1 MLDTIS
7 RLRFLDRRAPP
18 LVPNLQVLNTACF
31 QHIMTLDSPKVV
43 VHHRLQSYVN
53 FNRQQVNRN
62 ADATKE
68 KIPIYILGQLNKT
81 TGPRNILR
89 HGSPASLSQS
99 SLCSWNSDWKPH
111 GRRPQE
117 RRPKQQLA
125 GHIVYHS
132 IKIPAAKLF
141 CKASLLPVL
150 RLGFFLS
157 PSNQ

>member
-7 RLRFLDRRAPP
+7 GLWFLDRRAPP

-31 QHIMTLDSPKVV
+31 QHIMTRFTKGCSASLSPILCK
-43 VHHRLQSYVN
+43 LQQTTS
-53 FNRQQVNRN
+53 QQERR
-62 ADATKE
+62 
-68 KIPIYILGQLNKT
+68 IPIYILGQLNKP
-81 TGPRNILR
+81 TGPWNVLR
-89 HGSPASLSQS
+89 HGSPTSLPQS

-111 GRRPQE
+111 SRRPQE

-141 CKASLLPVL
+141 CIASLLPVL
-150 RLGFFLS
+150 RFGFFLS